1 MADFLLRQPSSSRS
15 PILLPVEWPNLDES
29 AYFTCNKLEKQEKFR
44 SRQFKVENYY
54 FKQFSNLVF
63 DLFIFIVAKL
73 EVEQN

>member
-1 MADFLLRQPSSSRS
+1 MNQLISLAIS
-15 PILLPVEWPNLDES
+15 W
-29 AYFTCNKLEKQEKFR
+29 EKQEKFR

-73 EVEQN
+73 EIEQN